1 MLLKKWD
8 DIPQKM
14 KNEYVR
20 EYFEVLNKKRLS
32 LFFKRV
38 FDLVTAIIM
47 ILILSPV
54 FLVVSI
60 LIKIDSK
67 GPIMYRQ
74 ISVTQYGKKFKIFKF
89 RTMVDN
95 ADGIGSKITI
105 KNDTRIT
112 KIGVFLRK
120 LRLDEIP

>member
-47 ILILSPV
+47 LLILSPV

-74 ISVTQYGKKFKIFKF
+74 IRVTQYGKKFKIFKF

>member
-74 ISVTQYGKKFKIFKF
+74 IRVTQYGKKFKIFKF